1 MTLTPRTI
9 TTDGPY
15 CHAGNAK
22 RRPVAALPRMSGKP
36 LPQVRHRL
44 TGTIRS
50 SKGELVDY
58 EEESEFQPGR
68 EDKTAED
75 FAQEMEDEEAVRD
88 VFEAWANTQPNPD
101 TVTIGDWLEAEVEE
115 EHRPGKAELRH
126 FRRAYDLSRNWA
138 AKHDPSHVAV
148 MDERIRRI
156 DDVLKRGDPDEMANL
171 VFALVK
177 EDDSLLR
184 EDD

>member
-1 MTLTPRTI
+1 VGR
-9 TTDGPY
+9 
-15 CHAGNAK
+15 AEA
-22 RRPVAALPRMSGKP
+22 SE
-36 LPQVRHRL
+36 
-44 TGTIRS
+44 
-50 SKGELVDY
+50 GELVDC
-58 EEESEFQPGR
+58 EEESEFQSGR
-68 EDKTAED
+68 EDETAED

-101 TVTIGDWLEAEVEE
+101 TVTIGDWLKAEVEE

-126 FRRAYDLSRNWA
+126 FRRAYGLSRNWA
-138 AKHDPSHVAV
+138 AKHDPNHVAV

-171 VFALVK
+171 VYALVK